1 MSLRFSYQPKPMKG
15 RPGVPHPSGVTN
27 FWRPLIP
34 IRIMGQATARRFPE
48 ALVDPGSVD
57 TIFPWSVARSIGVVF
72 LPDSGFVV
80 RWRGTAYPIRFGDVE
95 MELHGHGQTWRW
107 TARVGF
113 TQAEL
118 PYVIL
123 GHFGFLQY
131 LDVTFHGY
139 DQVVELEGNA
149 SYPGTIS

>member
-1 MSLRFSYQPKPMKG
+1 MRIIG
-15 RPGVPHPSGVTN
+15 R
-27 FWRPLIP
+27 
-34 IRIMGQATARRFPE
+34 TASRHFPE

-57 TIFPWSVARSIGVVF
+57 TIFPSSVAQSIGVVL

-95 MELHGHGQTWRW
+95 LELRGHGQTWQW

-113 TQAEL
+113 TQAAL

-131 LDVTFHGY
+131 LDVTYRGY
-139 DQVVELEGNA
+139 DQVVELETNA
-149 SYPGTIS
+149 SYPGTTT